1 MEGLSCLTWIPTKD
15 LVRRS
20 ISELSTACA
29 PVFSHSLGVSLGFH
43 YVAVS
48 CMVTTTTKSQ
58 GSLCL
63 NTQELLWQYD
73 PIPFP
78 KCVGRAFSR
87 LLRVCGNSTD
97 RHCICEKL
105 ISVPQKDLLLI
116 CGKAQPVCSP
126 VEMTCGCGCS
136 SSNVWHNL
144 HATLS

>member
-1 MEGLSCLTWIPTKD
+1 MP
-15 LVRRS
+15 
-20 ISELSTACA
+20 

-48 CMVTTTTKSQ
+48 SMVTTTTKNQ
-58 GSLCL
+58 GSLCV

-78 KCVGRAFSR
+78 ECVGRAFSR

-105 ISVPQKDLLLI
+105 ISAPQKDLLLI
-116 CGKAQPVCSP
+116 CSKAQPVCSP
-126 VEMTCGCGCS
+126 VGMTCGCS
-136 SSNVWHNL
+136 SNNVWHNL
-144 HATLS
+144 HLHFPDRSVINLHCDCLSSPPEQPFTRITF